1 MGNQKLVNSLRAKV
15 PLEMPELV
23 EAFLS
28 VDRIRFVPERYRDN
42 AYHDGPFSIDY
53 GQTISQPYTV
63 AFMLELLKPQKGH
76 SVLDIGTGSGWTT
89 ALLAHVVGNNGRVRG
104 IERIPELVTLGQDN
118 LAAFN
123 FLYASIEQSDEL
135 LGTPGEVYD
144 RILVSAAAKEL
155 PDTLCEQLKPSGI
168 LVIPVGRYI
177 LKVSKDS
184 QGKVAVEQHGCFSFV
199 PLIY

>member
-1 MGNQKLVNSLRAKV
+1 MSNQQLVDDLRARV
-15 PLEMPELV
+15 PLETPELV

-28 VDRIRFVPERYRDN
+28 VDRIRFVPECYRNN
-42 AYHDGPFSIDY
+42 AYHDGPFPIDH

-76 SVLDIGTGSGWTT
+76 SVLDIGSGSGWTT
-89 ALLAHVVGNNGRVRG
+89 ALLAHVVGRNGRVRG
-104 IERIPELVTLGQDN
+104 VERIPELVTLGQKN

-123 FLYASIEQSDEL
+123 FHYASIEQSGEL

-144 RILVSAAAKEL
+144 RILVSAAAEEL
-155 PDTLCEQLKPSGI
+155 PDTLCEQLKPRGI
-168 LVIPVGRYI
+168 LVIPVGKYI

-184 QGKVAVEQHGCFSFV
+184 QGQIEVERHGRFSFV
-199 PLIY
+199 PLVY

>member
-1 MGNQKLVNSLRAKV
+1 MSNQQLVNSLRANV
-15 PLEMPELV
+15 PLKMPELV

-42 AYHDGPFSIDY
+42 AYHDRPLPIDH

-76 SVLDIGTGSGWTT
+76 SVLDIGSGSGWTT

-104 IERIPELVTLGQDN
+104 IERVPELVTLGQDN

-123 FLYASIEQSDEL
+123 FLHASIE
-135 LGTPGEVYD
+135 
-144 RILVSAAAKEL
+144 
-155 PDTLCEQLKPSGI
+155 
-168 LVIPVGRYI
+168 
-177 LKVSKDS
+177 
-184 QGKVAVEQHGCFSFV
+184 
-199 PLIY
+199 

>member
-1 MGNQKLVNSLRAKV
+1 MV
-15 PLEMPELV
+15 PLKMPELV

-42 AYHDGPFSIDY
+42 AYHDGPFPIDH

-76 SVLDIGTGSGWTT
+76 SVLDIGSGSGWTT
-89 ALLAHVVGNNGRVRG
+89 ALLAHVVGRNGRVRG
-104 IERIPELVTLGQDN
+104 VERIPELVTLGQKN

-123 FLYASIEQSDEL
+123 FRYASIEQSGEL

-144 RILVSAAAKEL
+144 RILVSAAAEEL
-155 PDTLCEQLKPSGI
+155 PDTLCEQLKPRGI
-168 LVIPVGRYI
+168 LVMPVGKYI

-184 QGKVAVEQHGCFSFV
+184 QGQIEVERHGRFSFV
-199 PLIY
+199 PLVY

>member
-1 MGNQKLVNSLRAKV
+1 MSNQQLVNSLRAKV
-15 PLEMPELV
+15 PLKMPELV

-42 AYHDGPFSIDY
+42 AYHDGPFPIDH

-76 SVLDIGTGSGWTT
+76 SVLDIGSGSGWTT
-89 ALLAHVVGNNGRVRG
+89 ALLAHVVGRNGRVRG
-104 IERIPELVTLGQDN
+104 VERIPELVTLGQKN

-123 FLYASIEQSDEL
+123 FRYASIEQSGEL

-144 RILVSAAAKEL
+144 RILVSAAAEEL
-155 PDTLCEQLKPSGI
+155 PDTLCEQLKPRGI
-168 LVIPVGRYI
+168 LVMPVGKYI

-184 QGKVAVEQHGCFSFV
+184 QGQIEVERHGRFSFV
-199 PLIY
+199 PLVY

>member
-1 MGNQKLVNSLRAKV
+1 MSNQQLVNSLRAKV
-15 PLEMPELV
+15 PLKMPELV
-23 EAFLS
+23 DAFLS

-42 AYHDGPFSIDY
+42 AYYDGPFPIDH

-76 SVLDIGTGSGWTT
+76 SVLDIGSGSGWTT

-123 FLYASIEQSDEL
+123 FLHASIEQSGEL

-144 RILVSAAAKEL
+144 RILVSATAQEL
-155 PDTLCEQLKPSGI
+155 PDMLCEQLKPRGI
-168 LVIPVGRYI
+168 LVIPVGMNM

-184 QGKVAVEQHGCFSFV
+184 QGQVEVDQHGCFSFV